1 MRCFKRYVGDKTS
14 PKRDIL
20 KEGKIAQSKLLKEG
34 KIARSKLLKAMKKG
48 VLPEESIELYR
59 AMKRAG
65 LDI

>member
-1 MRCFKRYVGDKTS
+1 MRCFKRYVGDKTF

-20 KEGKIAQSKLLKEG
+20 KEGKIAQSKL
-34 KIARSKLLKAMKKG
+34 RKAMKKG